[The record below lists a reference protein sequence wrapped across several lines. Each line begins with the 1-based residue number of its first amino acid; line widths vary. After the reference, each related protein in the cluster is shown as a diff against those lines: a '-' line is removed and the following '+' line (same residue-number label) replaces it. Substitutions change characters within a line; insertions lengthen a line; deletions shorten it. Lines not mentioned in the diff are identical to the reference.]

1 MVRSSGVS
9 LNSRTVC
16 REAGQGDGMRCTD
29 IVYKKWPERLDV
41 WIRVEKKLG
50 AIKTV
55 GLTGPAENVSTSLFD
70 SEEVEL
76 INNLLQLLVS
86 EYERKHG
93 PVSYI
98 VDKGV
103 SVALMIGLRE
113 LVDKLT

>member
-1 MVRSSGVS
+1 
-9 LNSRTVC
+9 
-16 REAGQGDGMRCTD
+16 MRCTD
-29 IVYKKWPERLDV
+29 IVYNNWPERLEV
-41 WIRVEKKLG
+41 WIRVEKKLD

-76 INNLLQLLVS
+76 INKLLQLLVS

-93 PVSYI
+93 PVPY
-98 VDKGV
+98 VLDKGV

-113 LVDKLT
+113 LFDKLT